1 MNENTL
7 NDEELIK
14 IQNER
19 AVLRERFLRMLKW
32 LKNKPI
38 KFEMYEGATVKG
50 NLRSVDYD
58 ILNIHV
64 NNLETP
70 IGLVS
75 EAIIR
80 TNDIVC
86 FHFNID

>member
-1 MNENTL
+1 MNEN
-7 NDEELIK
+7 DQELINM
-14 IQNER
+14 QNER
-19 AVLRERFLRMLKW
+19 AILRERFLGMLKW

-75 EAIIR
+75 EALLR

-86 FHFNID
+86 FHFNIK